1 MSVST
6 AQQHPLLDVEQD
18 EPDANCPWW
27 QGLWFEGPMDPRGT
41 AFAAALALAATVALI
56 VVVAAAVRIATGA

>member
-6 AQQHPLLDVEQD
+6 ALQHPLLDVEQD
-18 EPDANCPWW
+18 EPDSTTPWW
-27 QGLWFEGPMDPRGT
+27 DGLWFEGSLDPRGT
-41 AFAAALALAATVALI
+41 AFAAVLALAATIALT